1 MEFFPVTSDKL
12 SHDNQILTHSS
23 KSFIQA
29 CLKVM
34 KDQEHDLTSFEIR
47 ELSNFQIY
55 MVNSPEEN
63 DYSDFEEDRMK
74 RRLKQ
79 IEKRIKKTERA
90 RLKTYHTYLQPQI
103 LSNDYSV
110 QASTFCLMKERVW
123 ILILFNE
130 TLFLKVYHK
139 K

>member
-1 MEFFPVTSDKL
+1 
-12 SHDNQILTHSS
+12 
-23 KSFIQA
+23 
-29 CLKVM
+29 M

-79 IEKRIKKTERA
+79 IEKRTRKNRKGTFEDLSYISATSDIVERLFST
-90 RLKTYHTYLQPQI
+90 RKHI
-103 LSNDYSV
+103 LSD
-110 QASTFCLMKERVW
+110 ERKSMDPDS
-123 ILILFNE
+123 FNE
-130 TLFLKVYHK
+130 TLFLKVHHEKWDIFTMEKVYK
-139 K
+139 